1 MKKYKPMNTKNKFIF
16 LLLLLM
22 TLSLSCT
29 WLQKPGPALNPQFI
43 TLPNNG
49 YKVVDGINYLG
60 INVINK
66 LIDSLPQE
74 NIIIS
79 PINLS
84 VVLTILCEGANNQTK
99 DEIKNILHFNGL
111 EEITVNSTFKSLLE
125 NLPKVDPN
133 VDFLPANT
141 VWIKDG
147 FILTPDFVDKINT
160 YFLTNFFVMPFN
172 SSTLN
177 QINNWIKDK
186 THGKIDYLMQTSDQ
200 NDIMDIINAYYFSA
214 RWFDGFN
221 PENTQKADFTTCDN
235 QTLQVTMM
243 QDLISQARFVIND
256 SVSIGEIYFGNGNYS
271 MIFVVPRTL
280 HTLDEIVSKL
290 TPEIWNNWM
299 SSLTTL
305 HPVLFEIPRLNI
317 NKFYNFDRELKL
329 LGLSSTFT
337 PQADFSGISQGV
349 YLTKAFQRTI
359 LELKENGI
367 NDISNARERRQAT
380 GDKLIANQPFL
391 FAIRETTTGVMLIL
405 GIVRNPNQ

>member
-1 MKKYKPMNTKNKFIF
+1 MKTKNKFF
-16 LLLLLM
+16 
-22 TLSLSCT
+22 TLTLFIIISLSSCT
-29 WLQKPGPALNPQFI
+29 WLQKPEPALNPQFI

-49 YKVVDGINYLG
+49 YKVVDGINYMG
-60 INVINK
+60 IDVINK
-66 LIDSLPQE
+66 LIDSLPEE

-79 PINLS
+79 PLNLS

-99 DEIKNILHFNGL
+99 EEIKNLLHFNGL
-111 EEITVNSTFKSLLE
+111 EEITVNSTFKNLLE
-125 NLPKVDPN
+125 NLPRVDPN

-160 YFLTNFFVMPFN
+160 YLLTNFFVMPFN

-186 THGKIDYLMQTSDQ
+186 TNGKIDYLVQEIDTG
-200 NDIMDIINAYYFSA
+200 DIMDIINAYYFSA

-221 PENTQKADFTTCDN
+221 PEYTQKADFTTCDN

-243 QDLISQARFVIND
+243 QDLISQARFVMND

-280 HTLDEIVSKL
+280 HTLDGIVNQL

-305 HPVLFEIPRLNI
+305 HPVWFEIPRFNI
-317 NKFYNFDRELKL
+317 NKFYNFERELKL
-329 LGLSSTFT
+329 LGLNSTFT

-349 YLTKAFQRTI
+349 YLTKAYQRTI
-359 LELKENGI
+359 LEVKENGI
-367 NDISNARERRQAT
+367 NDISSSRERRMDT